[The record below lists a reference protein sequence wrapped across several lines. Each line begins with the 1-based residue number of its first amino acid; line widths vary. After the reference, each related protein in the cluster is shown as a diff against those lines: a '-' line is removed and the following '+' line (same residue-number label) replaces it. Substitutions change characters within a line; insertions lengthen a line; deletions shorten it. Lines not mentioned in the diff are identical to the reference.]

1 MEPTIVKALRL
12 DQIAHQHLPT
22 RARTSTCNGIRQNV
36 HLVALSRGYAHMG
49 RPRLEH
55 HARSCVHTRLASHKD
70 NVWRSNVLRAM
81 SFGRPPTFSNFQVL
95 PPERGSF
102 PLDHDGAL
110 VNLTD
115 AGECTAAMREYLACL
130 KAHQNNNGACRHLS
144 KAYLACRME
153 KCVHGG

>member
-1 MEPTIVKALRL
+1 
-12 DQIAHQHLPT
+12 
-22 RARTSTCNGIRQNV
+22 
-36 HLVALSRGYAHMG
+36 
-49 RPRLEH
+49 
-55 HARSCVHTRLASHKD
+55 
-70 NVWRSNVLRAM
+70 M

-102 PLDHDGAL
+102 PLDHYGTCYI
-110 VNLTD
+110 LTD

-153 KCVHGG
+153 KCVCLQLTPSELMEKDNLSNLGFADLASSPSASTEQPAPAPAPELTKERLL